1 MMCGSAVRVCQSGK
15 AIQMNPDKILLMIC
29 AVIGFGV
36 GAIVGNIVG
45 VNAAEMRAVKQG
57 AAQYN
62 PQTAA
67 FEWITSKEPER
78 DYVTEVHNQMIMNR
92 LNNQKCE

>member
-1 MMCGSAVRVCQSGK
+1 V
-15 AIQMNPDKILLMIC
+15 NPDRILLMF
-29 AVIGFGV
+29 AGVMVFTV

-45 VNAAEMRAVKQG
+45 INAAEMRAVKQG

-67 FEWITSKEPER
+67 FEWITPKEPER
-78 DYVTEVHNQMIMNR
+78 DYVTDVHNQMIMNR

>member
-1 MMCGSAVRVCQSGK
+1 
-15 AIQMNPDKILLMIC
+15 MNPDKILLMIG